1 MSKGGRAF
9 RRGVGHLEVLAV
21 REVNFLFG
29 RQEHVQWPAE
39 GLSSTGAPG
48 RLALRRSPTRCGALT
63 PSLIQSALHLP
74 RC

>member
-29 RQEHVQWPAE
+29 RQEHVQWPAK
-39 GLSSTGAPG
+39 GLSWTGAPG
-48 RLALRRSPTRCGALT
+48 QLPCVAHPLAAAR
-63 PSLIQSALHLP
+63 
-74 RC
+74 

>member
-1 MSKGGRAF
+1 MSEGGRAF
-9 RRGVGHLEVLAV
+9 RSAAGHVEVLAV

-48 RLALRRSPTRCGALT
+48 QLPCVAHALAAAR
-63 PSLIQSALHLP
+63 
-74 RC
+74 